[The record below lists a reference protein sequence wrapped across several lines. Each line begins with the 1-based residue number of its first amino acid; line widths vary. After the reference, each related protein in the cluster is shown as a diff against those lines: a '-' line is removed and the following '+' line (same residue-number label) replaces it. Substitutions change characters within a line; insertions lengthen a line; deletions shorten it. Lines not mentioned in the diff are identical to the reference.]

1 MNRESRR
8 HRAREERR
16 TEQAETTTVSR
27 EPDAPRE
34 RTSPGQFLRE
44 VRSELKKV
52 NWPNRHEVVNYT
64 VVVLVTTAV
73 LTLFTWGLDWIISN
87 AVINTLS

>member
-8 HRAREERR
+8 HQAREERR
-16 TEQAETTTVSR
+16 TEPAETTTVSR
-27 EPDAPRE
+27 EPEAHRE

-52 NWPNRHEVVNYT
+52 NWPNRREVVNYT
-64 VVVLVTTAV
+64 LVVLITTAV
-73 LTLFTWGLDWIISN
+73 LTLLTWALDWVISN